1 MKPGNQS
8 RCSAVSECGD
18 KLYYNHNGIL
28 MSVTNKLIKPLKR
41 HGRNLN
47 AYYFAKKPMRKA
59 TYHMIPPIGPSGKGK
74 NSGDSI
80 KICG

>member
-1 MKPGNQS
+1 MSTAK
-8 RCSAVSECGD
+8 
-18 KLYYNHNGIL
+18 KL
-28 MSVTNKLIKPLKR
+28 TKPLKR

>member
-1 MKPGNQS
+1 MKPRNQS
-8 RCSAVSECGD
+8 RCSAVSEWVD
-18 KLYYNHNGIL
+18 KLYNGIL
-28 MSVTNKLIKPLKR
+28 ISTAKKLTKPLKR

-47 AYYFAKKPMRKA
+47 AYYFAKKPMRKG